1 MKRVV
6 FSLANGVDGEIVLAD
21 NLFTEFWSMIFQRH
35 VTSLPIRP
43 SSTNP
48 DFVEGVRFKRSGV
61 LESDYYQQ
69 PHIAEIRQQLV
80 AQVNSHILEL
90 QQLGI
95 DWQAGVLPKVPD
107 FDDLNRIHRA
117 FTTLIFTRTSTSR
130 VDMTPDQLQQHKLR
144 YFNMNVNHGWPYWF
158 PVHQQHDW
166 PEPVLGET
174 RARAEHHLHLI
185 NSGVH
190 EIENR
195 VMYNPRRGI
204 HNQAVVEQLP
214 TEVED
219 VIGPKLDWA
228 AKLSDGCT
236 DSQKLDWNYESA
248 YTDAVFSTRDWE
260 LNVYDL
266 KNILGKD
273 YQTCYLDHDNPYN
286 FDITNTVGTTK
297 GGFEILPGY
306 ELYHKNILRPWMRE
320 WGFDDRDTIS
330 RPIPIG
336 RIDPDFL
343 LEHFTIRA
351 GQDPEQ
357 RNRDMRIVALDLI
370 S

>member
-1 MKRVV
+1 LKRVV
-6 FSLANGVDGEIVLAD
+6 FSLANGVDGEITLAD
-21 NLFTEFWSMIFQRH
+21 NLFTEFWSMVFQRH
-35 VTSLPIRP
+35 VSSLPIRT

-48 DFVEGVRFKRSGV
+48 DFVEGVRFKRIGV
-61 LESDYYQQ
+61 LESDHYQQ

-80 AQVNSHILEL
+80 EQVNGHILEL

-95 DWQAGVLPKVPD
+95 DWQAGVLPAMPD
-107 FDDLNRIHRA
+107 FADLNRVHRA
-117 FTTLIFTRTSTSR
+117 FTTLIFTHVSTSR
-130 VDMTPDQLQQHKLR
+130 VEMTTDQLQAHKLK
-144 YFNMNVNHGWPYWF
+144 YFNMNVNNGWPYWF
-158 PVHQQHDW
+158 PEYDLAGV
-166 PEPVLGET
+166 PEPVTGEVG
-174 RARAEHHLHLI
+174 RQAEQVLHLI

-195 VMYNPRRGI
+195 VIYNPRRQI

-214 TEVED
+214 ADVQD

-228 AKLSDGCT
+228 AKLADGCT

-248 YTDAVFSTRDWE
+248 YTDAVFSTHDWD

-273 YQTCYLDHDNPYN
+273 YHTCYLDHDDPYN

-320 WGFDDRDTIS
+320 WGFDPRDSIT

-336 RIDPDFL
+336 RIDPVFL
-343 LEHFTIRA
+343 LEHFTILE
-351 GQDPEQ
+351 GQDPDQ